1 MMALIITIPL
11 SILFAVV
18 FIGLFIWSVKSGQL
32 DQIESQKNMIFN
44 RKINRKKGTNHVKNN
59 K

>member
-11 SILFAVV
+11 SILFALF

-32 DQIESQKNMIFN
+32 DQVESQKNMIFN
-44 RKINRKKGTNHVKNN
+44 RKNSRKKGTNHVKRN